1 MFSIGLRIV
10 SWSWTLNF
18 NVLFPEP
25 LSYHFGLMVFHHS
38 GKGIVIHQT
47 VLGWLEE
54 VAVAGCFGSILY
66 WVNAIGQEC

>member
-25 LSYHFGLMVFHHS
+25 LSYHFGLMVWYSIILAKALLFTKLFL
-38 GKGIVIHQT
+38 GGWKKLLLQD
-47 VLGWLEE
+47 VL
-54 VAVAGCFGSILY
+54 VAFF
-66 WVNAIGQEC
+66 IG